1 MTVSPTDIEVL
12 RQFNRFYTQT
22 IGVLSDR
29 YLGQARPLGESR
41 LLFEIG
47 GTGGTGADVRELR
60 GRLDLDAGYVSRML
74 RSLQDQGLVLV
85 RSHPGDNRARVAEL
99 TPAGQRE
106 LAGLNER
113 AATVARGLLEPLTQ
127 SARAEVIQAMETIR
141 RRLRLTAITVGVTDP
156 VSAIARRC
164 LDAFASELERR
175 FPGGF
180 DRRDLIAPAEARGK
194 RGAFVVVR
202 EGDEPAGCGVVS
214 TMAPGVAEI
223 RHVWV
228 APGARRLGLGRRI
241 LTELERQAC
250 ARGLTTV
257 RLDTHEVLSE
267 AIAMYRAS
275 GYHEIPR
282 YHDNPY
288 AYHWFE
294 KHLPGPCPP
303 ARAGSPAP

>member
-1 MTVSPTDIEVL
+1 VTVEAADIEVL
-12 RQFNRFYTQT
+12 RRFNRFYTQT

-47 GTGGTGADVRELR
+47 DSGADVRELR
-60 GRLDLDAGYVSRML
+60 GRLDLDAGYLSRTL
-74 RSLQDQGLVLV
+74 RALQDQGLVEV
-85 RSHPGDNRARVAEL
+85 RPHPRDNRARVAAL
-99 TPAGQRE
+99 TPAGRRE
-106 LAGLNER
+106 LGDLNER
-113 AATVARGLLEPLTQ
+113 AAMVARGLLEPLTD
-127 SARAEVIQAMETIR
+127 SGRADVIGAMETIR
-141 RRLRLTAITVGVTDP
+141 QRLRMAAITVGVADP
-156 VSAIARRC
+156 GSAIARQC
-164 LDAFASELERR
+164 LDAYASELESR

-180 DRRDLIAPAEARGK
+180 DRGDLIAPAEARGK
-194 RGAFVVVR
+194 RGAFVVAR
-202 EGDEPAGCGVVS
+202 EGNEPAGCGAVR
-214 TMAPGVAEI
+214 TMEPCVAEI

-241 LTELERQAC
+241 LIELERQAC
-250 ARGLTTV
+250 ARGLMTV

-267 AIAMYRAS
+267 AIAMYRTS

-303 ARAGSPAP
+303 AREAAP

>member
-1 MTVSPTDIEVL
+1 MAVSVADIEVL

-29 YLGQARPLGESR
+29 YLGQARPLGQSR

-47 GTGGTGADVRELR
+47 SSGADVRELR
-60 GRLDLDAGYVSRML
+60 GRLGLDAGYLSRML
-74 RSLQDQGLVLV
+74 RSLQHQGLVEV
-85 RSHPGDNRARVAEL
+85 QPHPSDNRARVAAL
-99 TPAGQRE
+99 TATGRRE
-106 LAGLNER
+106 LADLNER
-113 AATVARGLLEPLTQ
+113 AATVAHGLLEPLTD
-127 SARAEVIQAMETIR
+127 SGRADVISAMETIR
-141 RRLRLTAITVGVTDP
+141 RRLRMAAITVGVTDP
-156 VSAIARRC
+156 GSAIARDC
-164 LDAFASELERR
+164 LNAYAGELQRR

-180 DRRDLIAPAEARGK
+180 DPRDLIAPAEARGK
-194 RGAFVVVR
+194 RGAFVVAR
-202 EGDEPAGCGVVS
+202 EGGEPAGCGAVR

-228 APGARRLGLGRRI
+228 APAARRLGLGRRI

-250 ARGLTTV
+250 TRGLATL

-294 KHLPGPCPP
+294 KHLTGPCPP
-303 ARAGSPAP
+303 EPAT